1 MNIKETLTEKDLQYI
16 FSCIED
22 VELKDFIKALM
33 KTRALRKE
41 FVKEVNEE
49 EIKKYEK
56 DKQLRCKE
64 CDGLIVCNALTY

>member
-1 MNIKETLTEKDLQYI
+1 MNIKETLTEEDLQYI

-41 FVKEVNEE
+41 FGS
-49 EIKKYEK
+49 
-56 DKQLRCKE
+56 D
-64 CDGLIVCNALTY
+64 